1 MRRRE
6 FVAGVGSTMAAWPF
20 TALAQQP
27 TNPVVRAFDNLG
39 AGGADDDERARLF
52 EIGRWISRQSATAGM
67 VWSR

>member
-52 EIGRWISRQSATAGM
+52 
-67 VWSR
+67 